1 MRYCIVSVLSVTFQ
15 AFVSLRS
22 IKYYY
27 GLILWNFIGTI
38 ILIWSTLLFGVPPLH
53 YNKMHPIKNAYFLL
67 NDPPVL
73 PVLF

>member
-1 MRYCIVSVLSVTFQ
+1 MRYCIVSVRSVTFQ

-27 GLILWNFIGTI
+27 GPILWNFIGTI

-53 YNKMHPIKNAYFLL
+53 YNKMYPIKMLIF
-67 NDPPVL
+67 
-73 PVLF
+73 F